1 MLAVAIRHGDGNLH
15 AEVRRIFAPP
25 SASGGAGRVH
35 RLLLHSPES
44 ELAGYASSDG
54 KKSDTGGVRRKSR
67 LARAAAFVRR
77 AGPSSAH
84 RVPGGAAVPAPMS
97 PSADAPPARRPS
109 RLRRVFGAGRGAF
122 VALASAVA
130 SGVSELAEP
139 LLDGSAAEGAAGAME
154 GINLDELMEYQ
165 RAKAATIQRQ
175 AAAAQAG
182 GSAAMFQKLVPLAV
196 LVYIFFISKP
206 VDDQPKGKGVPRGKK
221 NGRKP

>member
-1 MLAVAIRHGDGNLH
+1 MVLVISTTTFV
-15 AEVRRIFAPP
+15 ESFAAP
-25 SASGGAGRVH
+25 SASGGAGRVR
-35 RLLLHSPES
+35 RLLLHSAANEIT
-44 ELAGYASSDG
+44 GCTSSDG

-67 LARAAAFVRR
+67 LARAAALVRR
-77 AGPSSAH
+77 VGPSSAN
-84 RVPGGAAVPAPMS
+84 RAPGGAVVPPPMS
-97 PSADAPPARRPS
+97 PSAETPPARRPS
-109 RLRRVFGAGRGAF
+109 RLRRVFGSGRRVA

-130 SGVSELAEP
+130 SGMSELAEP

-154 GINLDELMEYQ
+154 GVDLNALMEHQ

-175 AAAAQAG
+175 AAAAQQVG
-182 GSAAMFQKLVPLAV
+182 GSAAIFQKLVPLAV